1 MKKWNLWN
9 GSLLAVLGLLVVI
22 FPAFWFKVVVI
33 LLGIGAIVYGI
44 YNLKIIKAASDNSN
58 YNRTILIR
66 GIVSIIIGVIA
77 ILFPLA
83 FGQTMWAVMVWVL
96 IVYLIIS
103 SILGFYA
110 AALLKNTG
118 IDRKKYILE
127 NVGLLCLAVVLILIS
142 PNSLGRAI
150 IRIIGVVTLVI
161 GVIIIVYSIISNR
174 KEKQDVVT
182 VEAHEVDVKDDDL
195 KEAEKV
201 DAEEVKEEP
210 KPKTKKSTAKK
221 SADKDSEK

>member
-44 YNLKIIKAASDNSN
+44 YNLKITKSLYDGAY
-58 YNRTILIR
+58 YNKTIMIR

-83 FGQTMWAVMVWVL
+83 FGATMWTVMVWVL

-103 SILGFYA
+103 SALGFYA

-118 IDRKKYILE
+118 INRKKYVLE
-127 NVGLLCLAVVLILIS
+127 NVGLLCLAIVLILIS
-142 PNSLGRAI
+142 PTGLGRAI
-150 IRIIGVVTLVI
+150 IRIAGAVTLAV
-161 GVIIIVYSIISNR
+161 GVGIIVYGIISNK
-174 KEKQDVVT
+174 KEKEEIVAT
-182 VEAHEVDVKDDDL
+182 VDVEDAVVVDDL

-201 DAEEVKEEP
+201 E
-210 KPKTKKSTAKK
+210 
-221 SADKDSEK
+221 SADDKSDK